1 MKLQRLKHIVNR
13 RFAVAAAAIVVAPSV
28 QAAEIDLG
36 DSDLRMRWDNT
47 VNVSSAIRVKGQ
59 SAKLTGSS
67 TGGNNVDYGSNQD
80 DGDRNFDKGI
90 ISERVDLLSE
100 FEVGTWDYGLR
111 LSGAAWYDRIYNKK
125 TDHDSTNTDN
135 SRLAGTPTGRFPN
148 PTKRQH
154 GKNAE
159 VLDAFVWGKADVG
172 DMPATL
178 RLGRHSLVYGE
189 TLFFGSNGIAEA
201 QGPVDLVKMLSAP
214 GTQFKDVLRP
224 VEQVSGNLQLTP
236 EYSIGAYYQFRWDE
250 SKIPAVGSY
259 LSTADFVGPGKEFFY
274 SNPGAGQGSRV
285 NPDLTPDNT
294 GQFGVSF
301 LASPG
306 DGDWQFG
313 LYGARYH
320 AKTPTAMYNENF
332 IVAGPSRVPS
342 EIRWVYAQDIKTAG
356 ASASTS
362 FGNTNVAAEISTRW
376 DAPLNTD
383 PQTNAGGVGAPLGT
397 GTGNNTSNPLYAIGR
412 TGHINL
418 SAIKVL
424 EPSSLWDGGD
434 IVAEYAF
441 NRTMKVKRNHAA
453 RAANTT
459 RNASAVR
466 VLFTPAYFQVIPG
479 LDLEVPL
486 GVGYN
491 FGGRSSA
498 VANFNGGTS
507 NAGDFRVGLTGT
519 YQSDWEFGI
528 NYIGY
533 FGKTGTYL
541 EALPTSAGAQ
551 LSFDQALKDRD
562 FISLNVKRAF

>member
-274 SNPGAGQGSRV
+274 SNPGAGQGSTV
-285 NPDLTPDNT
+285 NPDLKPDNT

-313 LYGARYH
+313 VYGARYH

-332 IVAGPSRVPS
+332 VNPGGGPVPS
-342 EIRWVYAQDIKTAG
+342 QIRWVYAQDIKTAG

-362 FGNTNVAAEISTRW
+362 FGNTNVALEVSSRW
-376 DAPLNTD
+376 DAPLNSD
-383 PQTNAGGVGAPLGT
+383 PQANIGAGGLGT
-397 GTGNNTSNPLYAIGR
+397 GTGNHTTNPLYAIGR
-412 TGHINL
+412 TGHVNL

-434 IVAEYAF
+434 VVAEYAF
-441 NRTMKVKRNHAA
+441 NRTMKVKRNHSA

-507 NAGDFRVGLTGT
+507 NAGDFRVGLQGT

-533 FGKTGTYL
+533 FGKAGTYL
-541 EALPTSAGAQ
+541 EAVPTTAGAQ